1 MQGKEYASN
10 GELGRAKTAV
20 SNARVLAIIG
30 IKSGIAV
37 AALFITFRII
47 ANEDNE

>member
-10 GELGRAKTAV
+10 GEPGRAKTAV

-30 IKSGIAV
+30 ILSGIAV
-37 AALFITFRII
+37 VVLFII
-47 ANEDNE
+47 ATNIG